1 MQTFRHWCRAAAVA
15 VEVLIVANRPTAA
28 QSLASASVASWRRA
42 LSDVHS
48 GQAVRLGLVHR
59 GRTEGRWVEA
69 SSPEPDFIV
78 IALASSTGAERRVA
92 FTSADTLWVRGG
104 ATRPGAIIGGVTGA
118 ALMGGMYVLAKG
130 GCAPGTDDPCTGW
143 LLEQPVRYILLS
155 AGVGGFVGAGVG
167 TVFHQWHRRYP

>member
-28 QSLASASVASWRRA
+28 QSRASASVASWQRG

-48 GQAVRLGLVHR
+48 GQAVRLGVVHR
-59 GRTEGRWVEA
+59 GRTEGRWVVA
-69 SSPEPDFIV
+69 SSPEPDSIV
-78 IALASSTGAERRVA
+78 ITLASSTGAERRVA

-104 ATRPGAIIGGVTGA
+104 ATRRGAIIGGVTGA

-155 AGVGGFVGAGVG
+155 AGVGGFVGAAVG